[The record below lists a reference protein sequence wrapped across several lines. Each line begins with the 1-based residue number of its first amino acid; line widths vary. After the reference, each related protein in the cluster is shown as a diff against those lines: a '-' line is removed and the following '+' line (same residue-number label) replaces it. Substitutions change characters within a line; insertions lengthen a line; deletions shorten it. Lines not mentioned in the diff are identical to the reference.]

1 MVYLLEG
8 EEGGLGG
15 KGGVLDQLLARH
27 STDLQDWKITE
38 EKENTDEV
46 KSRRKNRNRNRN

>member
-15 KGGVLDQLLARH
+15 QGGVLDQLLARH

-46 KSRRKNRNRNRN
+46 KIRRKKYH